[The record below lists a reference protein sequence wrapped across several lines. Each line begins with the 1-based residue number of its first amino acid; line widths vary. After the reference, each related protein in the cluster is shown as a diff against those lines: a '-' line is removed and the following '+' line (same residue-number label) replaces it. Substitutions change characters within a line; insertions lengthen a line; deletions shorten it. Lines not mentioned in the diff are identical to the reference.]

1 MLVFS
6 FNSGNSLS
14 VLDGFSLYWY
24 KELFHD
30 EDTLGALGNTLILAL
45 CAALLSTLMAPP
57 PPWASTSC
65 AAST

>member
-30 EDTLGALGNTLILAL
+30 EAPWGP
-45 CAALLSTLMAPP
+45 CATP
-57 PPWASTSC
+57 
-65 AAST
+65 